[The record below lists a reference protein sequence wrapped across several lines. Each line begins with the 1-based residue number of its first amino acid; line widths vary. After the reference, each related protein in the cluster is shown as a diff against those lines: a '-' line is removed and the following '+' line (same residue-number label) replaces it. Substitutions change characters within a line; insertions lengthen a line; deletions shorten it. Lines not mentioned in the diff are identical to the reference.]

1 MRSRPSSR
9 GAARSEA
16 SLTLGRASRSV
27 RRMVESR
34 LLCALSALAL
44 TLCLAGCEEAAPE
57 TNETTTTTT
66 TVTLTG
72 CDLYENWTCNSA
84 GVDCTATCEMHQ
96 ITCDGTKC
104 GRSGSDLTDTSQG
117 TGQICMPFVPA
128 GLPDCGDC
136 KAAFEAGCK

>member
-1 MRSRPSSR
+1 
-9 GAARSEA
+9 
-16 SLTLGRASRSV
+16 
-27 RRMVESR
+27 MVELR
-34 LLCALSALAL
+34 LVRALSSVAL
-44 TLCLAGCEEAAPE
+44 TLSFACAVAGCEEAAPE
-57 TNETTTTTT
+57 TTDTGSTTTT

-84 GVDCTATCEMHQ
+84 GVDCTAVCDKHQ

-104 GRSGSDLTDTSQG
+104 ARAGSDLTDTSQG

-128 GLPDCGDC
+128 GLMDCGDC